1 MAVFKRKIYD
11 KLLEWKNRSNGS
23 TALLI
28 EGARRIGKST
38 IAEELGK
45 KEFPEYLIID
55 FSKASSSII
64 EVFDDG
70 LVNMDDFFTNLFL
83 SLGKP
88 KPQIGSL
95 IIFDEIQFCPKA
107 RQAIKS
113 LVEDRRYYYIETGSL
128 ISIKENVKDILIPSE
143 EERINMYP
151 MDFEEFMWAI
161 GKDYELGVIN
171 DAFNNRDTKVIFKN
185 HNNFVKTLRMYM
197 AIGGMPQA
205 VNKFLETKDYYE
217 VEIIKRNILK
227 LYEDDIR
234 KIDEKYGTICEM
246 IWDQIAST
254 LCHNNNRFKATYVN
268 QRADS
273 FMLQNSINK
282 LKESKMVNI
291 VYKVNE
297 PKPGF
302 KLTQD
307 DSFYKI
313 FYSDTGLF
321 TSCIY
326 AINDNES
333 QDIYQRLILNKLDTN
348 LGMLYENLACQ
359 ILVANG
365 YNPYYYSWY
374 ENMTTSNKKI
384 TKKMYEIDFLIYKK
398 GKVLPIEIKS
408 SKNKTTK
415 SLDRFIDKYSSSTGE
430 KYIVRN
436 KPLEYGNNTTYIP
449 FYMFH
454 NVNKY

>member
-1 MAVFKRKIYD
+1 MAIFKRKIYD
-11 KLLEWKNRSNGS
+11 ELLDWKNRSNGS
-23 TALLI
+23 TAVLI

-45 KEFPEYLIID
+45 NEFPEYLVID
-55 FSKASSSII
+55 FSKVSSSVI
-64 EVFDDG
+64 EVFDEG
-70 LVNMDDFFTNLFL
+70 LVDIDGFFTDLFL

-88 KPQIGSL
+88 KPQNGSL

-113 LVEDRRYYYIETGSL
+113 LVSDGRYYYIETGSL

-143 EERINMYP
+143 EERINMHP

-161 GKDYELGVIN
+161 GKDYELEVIN
-171 DAFNNRDTKVIFKN
+171 NSFNNRDTKVILKN
-185 HNNFVKTLRMYM
+185 HSYFVKTLRMYM

-205 VNKFLETKDYYE
+205 ISKYIETKDYYE
-217 VEIIKRNILK
+217 VEKIKRNILK
-227 LYEDDIR
+227 LYEEDIR
-234 KIDEKYGTICEM
+234 KIDEKYGTICSL
-246 IWDQIAST
+246 IWNQIAST
-254 LCHNNNRFKATYVN
+254 LCHSNNRFKSTYVN

-273 FMLQNSINK
+273 FLLQNSLNK
-282 LKESKMVNI
+282 LKESKMVNV

-326 AINDNES
+326 AINDKES
-333 QDIYQRLILNKLDTN
+333 QDIYQRLILNKLDAN

-365 YNPYYYSWY
+365 FNPYYYCWY
-374 ENMTTSNKKI
+374 EDTISENEKK
-384 TKKMYEIDFLIYKK
+384 TKKMYEIDFLIYLK
-398 GKVLPIEIKS
+398 GKIIPVEIKS
-408 SKNKTTK
+408 NNAKSTK
-415 SLDRFIDKYSSSTGE
+415 SLDRFVDKYSHSIGE

-436 KPLEYGNNTTYIP
+436 KPLEYGDNTTYIP

-454 NVNKY
+454 NVI